1 MNHHQVLIV
10 GSGFA
15 GIGMAIRLRETGTE
29 DVVLLERAATLGG
42 TWQANRYPGCACD
55 VESVLYSFS
64 FAPNPGWTR
73 TFATQPEIEAH
84 LRSLADAHGITE
96 RIRFGEE
103 VRSAR
108 WDAVHARW
116 EVVTSTATGTCTWT
130 ADTLILATGALSD
143 PIRPDIPGLAS
154 FGGPMFHTAE
164 WDATVPLDGRRVGI
178 IGTGASAIQVIPAIQ
193 PRVAQLVVA
202 QRTPPWVMPRWDRAI
217 PERTRQRYAARPWT
231 QRLARLAQYL
241 RHEVLFLPFRHAALR
256 RVAEA
261 VIGLHLRSQVRDP
274 ALRARLRPRYG
285 IGCKRLL
292 LSDDFYP
299 AMTRPK
305 VTLETTAI
313 RRIVPDG
320 IETVE
325 GTHHR
330 LDVLLLATGFRPT
343 DPPLAP
349 AVVGAAGRSLAEVW
363 AGSPRAHLGCSV
375 AGFPNLFL
383 LNGPNTGLGHSS
395 VLLMF
400 EAQFA
405 QILGVLAARRARGA
419 RSVAPTE
426 AAQAR
431 YVRWLDA
438 AHRTT
443 VWQSGGCA
451 SWYLDRTGRNSTL
464 WPYGVGRYR
473 RLLGR
478 VRPEEYAF
486 DA

>member
-1 MNHHQVLIV
+1 MTHHQVLIV

-15 GIGMAIRLRETGTE
+15 GIGMAIRLRDAGLD
-29 DVVLLERAATLGG
+29 DVVLLERAPSLGG

-64 FAPNPGWTR
+64 FAPNPDWSR
-73 TFATQPEIEAH
+73 TFATQPEIEAY
-84 LRSLADAHGITE
+84 LIRLAAAHGITPL
-96 RIRFGEE
+96 IHFGED

-108 WDAVHARW
+108 WDAARARW
-116 EVVTSTATGTCTWT
+116 EVVTGRTTWT
-130 ADTLILATGALSD
+130 ADALILATGALSD
-143 PIRPDIPGLAS
+143 PVRPDIAGLDDFA
-154 FGGPMFHTAE
+154 GPTIHTAT
-164 WDATVPLDGRRVGI
+164 WDATVTLDGRRVGI

-202 QRTPPWVMPRWDRAI
+202 QRTPPWVTPRWDRAI
-217 PERTRQRYAARPWT
+217 PETTRRRFARWPWT
-231 QRLARLAQYL
+231 QRLARLAQYI
-241 RHEVLFLPFRHAALR
+241 RNEVLFLPFRHAALR

-261 VIGLHLRSQVRDP
+261 VIGLHLRWQVRDP
-274 ALRARLRPRYG
+274 ALRARLTPRYG

-299 AMTRPK
+299 AMTRPN

-313 RRIVPDG
+313 RRVVSDG
-320 IETVE
+320 LEMAD

-349 AVVGAAGRSLAEVW
+349 FVVGAEGRTLADAW
-363 AGSPRAHLGCSV
+363 AGSPQAYLGCAV
-375 AGFPNLFL
+375 AGFPNIFL

-405 QILGVLAARRARGA
+405 QILGVLAAMRARGA

-438 AHRTT
+438 AHRRT
-443 VWQSGGCA
+443 VWQTGGCA
-451 SWYLDRTGRNSTL
+451 SWYRDRTGRNSTL

-478 VRPEEYAF
+478 VRAEDYVF
-486 DA
+486 GT

>member
-1 MNHHQVLIV
+1 MSSHHQVLIV

-15 GIGMAIRLRETGTE
+15 GLGMTIRLREAGIT
-29 DVVLLERAATLGG
+29 DVVILERATSLGG

-64 FAPNPGWTR
+64 FAPNPEWSR
-73 TFATQPEIEAH
+73 TFATQPEIEAY
-84 LRSLADAHGITE
+84 LVRMAEAHQVTE

-108 WDAVHARW
+108 WDGAAARW
-116 EVVTSTATGTCTWT
+116 VVTTSTGTWT
-130 ADTLILATGALSD
+130 AETLILATGALSD
-143 PIRPDIPGLAS
+143 PVRPTIDGLDTFA
-154 FGGPMFHTAE
+154 GPTLHTAT
-164 WDATVPLDGRRVGI
+164 WDASVPLDGRRVGI

-202 QRTPPWVMPRWDRAI
+202 QRTAPWVMPRWDRAI
-217 PERTRQRYAARPWT
+217 PARTRARYARWPWT
-231 QRLARLAQYL
+231 QRLARLAQYI
-241 RHEVLFLPFRHAALR
+241 RHEVLFLPFRHATLR

-261 VIGLHLRSQVRDP
+261 VIGLHLRLQVRDP
-274 ALRARLRPRYG
+274 ELRARLRPTYG

-299 AMTRPK
+299 AMTRPN
-305 VTLETTAI
+305 VTLETGRI
-313 RRIVPDG
+313 RRILPDG
-320 IETVE
+320 FETVD
-325 GTHHR
+325 GTRHQ
-330 LDVLLLATGFRPT
+330 LDVLVLATGFRPT

-349 AVVGAAGRSLAEVW
+349 YVIGTEGNSLADVW
-363 AGSPRAHLGCSV
+363 AGSPQAYLGCAV

-395 VLLMF
+395 VLMMF

-405 QILGVLAARRARGA
+405 QILGVLAACQSRGA
-419 RSVAPTE
+419 RAVAPTA

-431 YVRWLDA
+431 YVRWLDKS
-438 AHRTT
+438 HRNT
-443 VWQSGGCA
+443 VWQAGGCA

-464 WPYGVGRYR
+464 WPFGVGRYR
-473 RLLGR
+473 RALQR
-478 VRPEEYAF
+478 VRTEDYTF
-486 DA
+486 HS

>member
-1 MNHHQVLIV
+1 MTHHQVLII

-15 GIGMAIRLRETGTE
+15 GIGMAIRLREAGVE
-29 DVVLLERAATLGG
+29 DVVILERAASLGG

-84 LRSLADAHGITE
+84 LIHLAATHRITD
-96 RIRFGEE
+96 RIRFGED
-103 VRSAR
+103 VRSAH
-108 WDAVHARW
+108 WDAAHARW
-116 EVVTSTATGTCTWT
+116 EVRTSTATWT
-130 ADTLILATGALSD
+130 AETLILATGALSD
-143 PIRPDIPGLAS
+143 PMRPDIVGLES
-154 FGGPMFHTAE
+154 FDGPMFHTAE
-164 WDATVPLDGRRVGI
+164 WDPTVSLDGRRVGI

-193 PRVAQLVVA
+193 PQVAQLVVA

-217 PERTRQRYAARPWT
+217 PERTRQRFARWPWT
-231 QRLARLAQYL
+231 QQLARLAQYL
-241 RHEVLFLPFRHAALR
+241 RHEVLFLPFRHATLR

-261 VIGLHLRSQVRDP
+261 VIGLHLRLQVRDP

-299 AMTRPK
+299 AMTRPN
-305 VTLETTAI
+305 VTLETAAI
-313 RRIVPDG
+313 RRILPDG
-320 IETVE
+320 IEMAD

>member
-1 MNHHQVLIV
+1 
-10 GSGFA
+10 
-15 GIGMAIRLRETGTE
+15 
-29 DVVLLERAATLGG
+29 
-42 TWQANRYPGCACD
+42 
-55 VESVLYSFS
+55 
-64 FAPNPGWTR
+64 
-73 TFATQPEIEAH
+73 
-84 LRSLADAHGITE
+84 
-96 RIRFGEE
+96 
-103 VRSAR
+103 
-108 WDAVHARW
+108 
-116 EVVTSTATGTCTWT
+116 
-130 ADTLILATGALSD
+130 
-143 PIRPDIPGLAS
+143 
-154 FGGPMFHTAE
+154 
-164 WDATVPLDGRRVGI
+164 
-178 IGTGASAIQVIPAIQ
+178 VIPAIQ

-217 PERTRQRYAARPWT
+217 PETTRRRFARWPWT
-231 QRLARLAQYL
+231 QRLARLAQYI
-241 RHEVLFLPFRHAALR
+241 RHEVLFVPFRHAALR

-261 VIGLHLRSQVRDP
+261 VIGLHLRWQVRDP
-274 ALRARLRPRYG
+274 VLRARLTPRYE

-299 AMTRPK
+299 AMTRPN

-313 RRIVPDG
+313 RRVMSDG
-320 IETVE
+320 LEMAD

-349 AVVGAAGRSLAEVW
+349 FVVGAEGRTLADAW
-363 AGSPRAHLGCSV
+363 AGSPQAYLGCAV

-405 QILGVLAARRARGA
+405 QILGVLAAMRARGA

-438 AHRTT
+438 AHRRT
-443 VWQSGGCA
+443 VWQTGGCA
-451 SWYLDRTGRNSTL
+451 SWYRDRTGRNSTL

-478 VRPEEYAF
+478 VRAADYVF
-486 DA
+486 GT